1 MKNSIRILLVFLIS
15 ASQSIAC
22 GWYPF
27 GEQVRFSLMN
37 PALFDD
43 GGMSPYYFTAWDYGY
58 SFESTELNDPNIALW
73 SAYCGGKVDA
83 KSIYKAIYEL
93 EYNDVKWNN
102 SSNKM
107 LLYLREN
114 DQEALDYIAFAK
126 TCSEFNMSDSDWE
139 VDPSEKLERNKK
151 ILEALKK
158 SQRVKSEMIKKR
170 YRFLAVRLA
179 YYNNDEDRV
188 NSIYEKSFFGSPKD
202 AIDYWAYYFKTTTE
216 KISAERNYKL
226 GQVFVNAPG
235 KRFGVLTRF
244 SREISLDEVLKYAT
258 TDTERANV
266 HIMYAVR
273 ERGRGLATL
282 KKVQKLDPKHPLLD
296 YLLIREVNK
305 LEDWILTP
313 RYTNFDPTVDNR
325 RETYDE
331 SNELIKE
338 RIADDEKYGREVADW
353 ISSLNIKTNKTWNLA
368 GAYLKGITGNPQSA
382 LAILN
387 SANDYPKGQQQL
399 INRIKLLFNVRKN
412 AATKLTI
419 DEQNLLMNHKQ
430 DSYNMFLFAVSREYE
445 FQQKLDVAAGL
456 FSQVN
461 KVFDGGYEGVSWKSA
476 TGKETL
482 ESDYYYSWFLY
493 LDAEYSPKE
502 VESVIN
508 FANTEFDK
516 STKFDYWQ
524 RQYLVED
531 INKLYDLLGTKY
543 VRQNNMDAAISAF
556 KKVGGDIWEEYPYQT
571 FLNANPFHADFYSAH
586 EPSEFDTVSYTKL
599 EIAKLYKSYLEKA
612 ENPQTKNRAYY
623 YFLVA
628 NCELNMS
635 HHGNS
640 WMMRRYFWTANM
652 NPNYL
657 EDDDDFFRLKRA
669 QEFYTKAYEI
679 SSRREVK
686 ALCLRM
692 VGRCEKH
699 EIYFDAPDSWD
710 FDYDSYGGF
719 LNYAYSKNK
728 AYERLSRDYPSDA
741 ADLLSN
747 CYSFE
752 RYFAKMKD

>member
-1 MKNSIRILLVFLIS
+1 
-15 ASQSIAC
+15 
-22 GWYPF
+22 
-27 GEQVRFSLMN
+27 MN
-37 PALFDD
+37 PSLFDD
-43 GGMSPYYFTAWDYGY
+43 GGMSPYYFTSEDYGY
-58 SFESTELNDPNIALW
+58 SFQSTELNDPNIALW
-73 SAYCGGKVDA
+73 SSHCNGKVDA
-83 KSIYKAIYEL
+83 KSIYKAIYQLDYE
-93 EYNDVKWNN
+93 DVKWNN

-126 TCSEFNMSDSDWE
+126 TCSDYNSGDVDWE
-139 VDPSEKLERNKK
+139 EVSPRDRLERNKK

-158 SQRVKSEMIKKR
+158 SQGVESEMIKKR

-179 YYNNDEDRV
+179 YYNNDEDRL
-188 NSIYEKSFFGSPKD
+188 NSIYEKSFKGSPKD
-202 AIDYWAYYFKTTTE
+202 AIDYWALYFKVTTE
-216 KISAERNYKL
+216 NVSTERNYKL
-226 GQVFVNAPG
+226 AQVFVNAPG

-244 SREISLDEVLKYAT
+244 SKDLPIDEVLKFAT
-258 TDTERANV
+258 TNTERANV
-266 HIMYAVR
+266 HLMYAVR

-313 RYTNFDPTVDNR
+313 RYTNFDPTIDLR
-325 RETYDE
+325 RESYDE

-338 RIADDEKYGREVADW
+338 RIADDEKYGREVAEW
-353 ISSLNIKTNKTWNLA
+353 ISSLNVKSNKTWNLA
-368 GAYLKGITGNPQSA
+368 GAYLKGITGNPQGA
-382 LAILN
+382 LAVLN
-387 SANDYPKGQQQL
+387 NTTNYPEGQQAL
-399 INRIKLLFNVRKN
+399 IERIKLLFNVRKN
-412 AATKLTI
+412 AGLKLSVA
-419 DEQNLLMNHKQ
+419 DQNLLMNHRQ

-445 FQQKLDVAAGL
+445 FQQKMDIAAAL
-456 FSQVN
+456 FSRVN
-461 KVFDGGYEGVSWKSA
+461 KISEADYEGVAWKSG

-493 LDAEYSPKE
+493 LDAEYSPKA
-502 VESVIN
+502 VQAVIN
-508 FANTEFDK
+508 FAEMEFDK
-516 STKFDYWQ
+516 STKFEQWQ
-524 RQYLVED
+524 RKYLQKD

-543 VRQNNMDAAISAF
+543 IRQNNLDAAISAF
-556 KKVGGDIWEEYPYQT
+556 EKVSGEIWSMYPYRT
-571 FLNANPFHADFYSAH
+571 YLNANPFHADFYSAH

-640 WMMRRYFWTANM
+640 WMMRRYYWTSNM
-652 NPNYL
+652 RPTYL
-657 EDDDDFFRLKRA
+657 EDDDDYFRLKRA
-669 QEFYTKAYEI
+669 KELYTKAYES

-692 VGRCEKH
+692 LGRCEKNQL
-699 EIYFDAPDSWD
+699 YFDAPDSWD
-710 FDYDSYGGF
+710 FDYDRYGGF
-719 LNYAYSKNK
+719 QNYVYSKNK
-728 AYERLSRDYPSDA
+728 AYARLKQDYPSDA
-741 ADLLSN
+741 EELLSN